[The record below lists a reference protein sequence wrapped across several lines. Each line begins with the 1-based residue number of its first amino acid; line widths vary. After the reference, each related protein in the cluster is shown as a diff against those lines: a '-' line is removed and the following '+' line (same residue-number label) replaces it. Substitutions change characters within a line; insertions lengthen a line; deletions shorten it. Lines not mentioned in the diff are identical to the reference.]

1 MLTIMFLPVLQCGVL
16 LWLTDHD
23 TQAEEYISEA
33 ADEASSSKPLHLQI
47 REAEK
52 LAKLAAKGVTLCYL
66 SSPPLEMNRGC
77 TVTDPFCAIQ
87 TVCDVL
93 TQKRTQPLDSSGQS
107 KSIPSHRDSFNT
119 KRRQMNTL
127 QQQIPIKRDKLISW
141 GPGNLWE
148 VSI

>member
-1 MLTIMFLPVLQCGVL
+1 MRCASLTDC
-16 LWLTDHD
+16 DHD

-47 REAEK
+47 TEAEK
-52 LAKLAAKGVTLCYL
+52 LAKFAAKGVAFRYL

-93 TQKRTQPLDSSGQS
+93 TQKRTQPLDSSGLS
-107 KSIPSHRDSFNT
+107 KSIPSHRDSW
-119 KRRQMNTL
+119 L
-127 QQQIPIKRDKLISW
+127 CCPSGISADGVGASGSQGW
-141 GPGNLWE
+141 LPAL
-148 VSI
+148 